1 MFDEADKFINECLSN
16 FRLNIIGLMCLP
28 PMREDPR
35 LHFNRLKKLAA
46 DHNLHSLSMGM
57 SGDYHAAIEC
67 GATHKNWH
75 KYIWNARLG
84 FNNNCAVNLNF
95 L

>member
-1 MFDEADKFINECLSN
+1 MFDEADKFITECLSN

-67 GATHKNWH
+67 GATHIRIGTN
-75 KYIWNARLG
+75 IFGTRD
-84 FNNNCAVNLNF
+84 
-95 L
+95 